1 MMYGF
6 WDIRHDGQEFYV
18 ILGHFL
24 PFDPPNTPKILNFL
38 KMKKTRTYYHFKL
51 VYHKWQPYDVWLLRY
66 GTRQNIFSFWTIFCP
81 FTPLTTQKINFEK
94 MKKMPGDIILHMC
107 TIHENH
113 MMYGSWDME
122 HNRQNFVSL
131 DHFWPFYHL
140 KQTRKPR
147 FEKTKKCMEMQSIS
161 KIVIICYTVPGIW
174 HVMDVFII

>member
-1 MMYGF
+1 MTTIWCMVAEIWNTTKYF
-6 WDIRHDGQEFYV
+6 L
-18 ILGHFL
+18 ILDYFL
-24 PFDPPNTPKILNFL
+24 PFYPPNNPEN
-38 KMKKTRTYYHFKL
+38 
-51 VYHKWQPYDVWLLRY
+51 Q
-66 GTRQNIFSFWTIFCP
+66 
-81 FTPLTTQKINFEK
+81 NFEK

-174 HVMDVFII
+174 HVMDVFVI